1 MCVYQYIHMYIYL
14 LLITMKFLM
23 LFNALT
29 KNRQHSK
36 NTFSYW
42 KIINTMPS
50 TYLGSRCIINL

>member
-1 MCVYQYIHMYIYL
+1 MCVSVHSL
-14 LLITMKFLM
+14 LTMKFLM

-36 NTFSYW
+36 NIFSYW
-42 KIINTMPS
+42 KIINTMLS